1 MWHPHGP
8 PSVESWLWDQ
18 TLGTTTSSK
27 VLQGEQVTLK
37 VVTTKYCRKR
47 PNSLRQSLQPLWRTM
62 FWALFRASWSVWS
75 MSTLDTNWGHYEML
89 HRHCFF
95 SSWEVQWAVGR
106 VGRVG
111 RVGPWLLQRWGKW
124 GEAFEISVFLRT
136 FSLHLSLTLFHSIFQ
151 SPLNNLA
158 QI

>member
-1 MWHPHGP
+1 MHPPMLSPEPGIKP
-8 PSVESWLWDQ
+8 LVRVARY
-18 TLGTTTSSK
+18 SK
-27 VLQGEQVTLK
+27 VLQGEQVTLQ

-62 FWALFRASWSVWS
+62 FRALFRASWSVLS

-106 VGRVG
+106 IGRVG

-136 FSLHLSLTLFHSIFQ
+136 FSLHLSLSLFHSIFQ
-151 SPLNNLA
+151 SPLNNLV
-158 QI
+158 